1 MVTGNARVSDLA
13 VAKVRRFCDQRV
25 PAEARDEVCLEVTT
39 RAATITIVERRPL
52 WQGGPGGW
60 TRMSIAQLRYDT
72 AAGTWTCTGRT
83 ATDAG
88 TATTTSTQPPS
99 STTSS
104 RRSTRTPSPC
114 SGDSAAPTGI
124 AARDQLVRLPQRC
137 LQTPSITVAMARFGS
152 ISVRLWWARPPR
164 HRPPTTPSQRG
175 NGPLAIR
182 VAPAAAGR
190 LWRGVA
196 AGLEMSLLP
205 GGSKAAARCRAA
217 RHRPTVVS
225 VKRQRKRTP

>member
-104 RRSTRTPSPC
+104 RKSTRTSSSC

-137 LQTPSITVAMARFGS
+137 LQTPSITVAIARFGS
-152 ISVRLWWARPPR
+152 ISVRLSVYGGRGLHAADLQRRLRREVTVPWPFGS
-164 HRPPTTPSQRG
+164 HRLQ
-175 NGPLAIR
+175 
-182 VAPAAAGR
+182 
-190 LWRGVA
+190 
-196 AGLEMSLLP
+196 P
-205 GGSKAAARCRAA
+205 GAYGEAW
-217 RHRPTVVS
+217 
-225 VKRQRKRTP
+225 

>member
-52 WQGGPGGW
+52 WQGGPGAW

-104 RRSTRTPSPC
+104 RTSTRTSSSC

-137 LQTPSITVAMARFGS
+137 LQTPSITVAIARFGS
-152 ISVRLWWARPPR
+152 ISVRLWGAAST
-164 HRPPTTPSQRG
+164 PPTSNDTFAETQRSPGHSGRTGCSRALMARRGSRPG
-175 NGPLAIR
+175 NE
-182 VAPAAAGR
+182 PAA
-190 LWRGVA
+190 WRI
-196 AGLEMSLLP
+196 
-205 GGSKAAARCRAA
+205 
-217 RHRPTVVS
+217 
-225 VKRQRKRTP
+225 